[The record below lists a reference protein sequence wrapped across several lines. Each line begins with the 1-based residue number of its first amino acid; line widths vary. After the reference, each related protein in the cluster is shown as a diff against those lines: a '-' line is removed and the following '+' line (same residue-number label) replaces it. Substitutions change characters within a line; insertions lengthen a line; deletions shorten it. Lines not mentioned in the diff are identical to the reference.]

1 MEEKQSY
8 KLGNVFIE
16 SKPVSLANPHKDSEE
31 HKTLKIQEFH
41 KWYRDKCTKCKS
53 PNNSFHR
60 IMELSFVVEKCSL

>member
-31 HKTLKIQEFH
+31 HKTLKIQESFINGIEINV
-41 KWYRDKCTKCKS
+41 
-53 PNNSFHR
+53 PNAKVLTIHFIESWN
-60 IMELSFVVEKCSL
+60 

>member
-31 HKTLKIQEFH
+31 HKTLKIQES
-41 KWYRDKCTKCKS
+41 CINGIEINV
-53 PNNSFHR
+53 PNAKVLTIHFIESWN
-60 IMELSFVVEKCSL
+60 